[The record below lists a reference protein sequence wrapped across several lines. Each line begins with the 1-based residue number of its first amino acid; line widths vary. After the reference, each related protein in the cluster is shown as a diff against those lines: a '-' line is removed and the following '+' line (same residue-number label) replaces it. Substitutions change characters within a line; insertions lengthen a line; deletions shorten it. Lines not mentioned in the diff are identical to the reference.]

1 MEQLLFDWV
10 QPRLENNILRKIQ
23 GIDLSLIHIS
33 EPTRLRRISYA
44 VFTNAPQTVKGIVAA
59 AISVFVW
66 VILWDPM
73 EQLLFDWVQPRLEN
87 NILRKIQGI
96 DVVIRAKS

>member
-1 MEQLLFDWV
+1 MVTVISVVVIGIAYLLF
-10 QPRLENNILRKIQ
+10 N
-23 GIDLSLIHIS
+23 
-33 EPTRLRRISYA
+33 A
-44 VFTNAPQTVKGIVAA
+44 VFTNASQTVKGVIAA

>member
-1 MEQLLFDWV
+1 MVTAISVVVIGIAYLLF
-10 QPRLENNILRKIQ
+10 N
-23 GIDLSLIHIS
+23 
-33 EPTRLRRISYA
+33 A
-44 VFTNAPQTVKGIVAA
+44 VFTIAPQTVKGIVAA

-87 NILRKIQGI
+87 NIS
-96 DVVIRAKS
+96 A